1 MNRKVLKAVSALLAV
16 SVVLP
21 FAACGRKKSDYKEK
35 RSGKKITADTPWYDC
50 SSYVVD
56 APVDKSRKLDQLEMC
71 LLSCDEKRILVWSGG
86 LYGFQ
91 GNGDFDPDTS
101 FERFEIITVIDRATS
116 STIRTIDLLKFLKED
131 ERFETVTASGSQI
144 KIRYRS
150 IMDTGSGYYV
160 KTIDAD
166 TGNESGQDQYMQDT
180 NANIQMFHLGSCDIQ
195 TEFFSVPDTEDCG
208 YHLLVSG
215 SDGNSRTAELVE
227 ADHEINHLRFIVLEN
242 ETTALIS
249 ATTDSKDSFY
259 KLDLGSLAITRADP
273 KDYTW
278 LNEYISNFDYSNEA
292 GPLYSMKKTGIYKLD
307 FAQKKAVEAFNYSY
321 CGINTDS
328 LAGSELAYLGNDSAV
343 FTSRPSTYGVFDD
356 DIEPVRFEVFDF
368 KKAGKNPH
376 EGKTIL
382 EMYAGDYMISPVIG
396 DAVLE
401 FNAKNGKYFIEI
413 TDRFDQ
419 SDAELSSASS
429 VDEAYKAE
437 LSLNAKKSS
446 YLASA
451 IAGGDG
457 PDILLDTSALA
468 QLSSDRYLA
477 DLTPYI
483 GTPDQSRY
491 FNNIIDCYKVD
502 GKIYNLPVEFS
513 IYGIQTRHDIDSF
526 SNIGFTTSEYKEFLN
541 KTLNGRD
548 VISNGQA
555 CYFARLFNAMRE
567 KFIVDGKA
575 DFTVPEFAELA
586 RFVKDNVHEKS
597 DTNND
602 YEGYTFFDANT
613 YMAFG
618 TRDLYLY
625 GTGSYFYYM
634 VELGSAER
642 VMGIPSTDGR
652 GPLVS
657 ANSSVAVSAHATDI
671 DACGEFV
678 KLLLSDDIQF
688 KLAKT
693 SSFTL
698 NRQAFRES
706 SKAEVDFANTDNFYR
721 NFPGMD
727 VIHYHITFSEKNIDD
742 MEKIIL
748 SCTHSKSE
756 DGAVSIIL
764 IEEMPAYF
772 LGQKD
777 LDAVIKTAQSRA
789 QKVLDER
796 E

>member
-1 MNRKVLKAVSALLAV
+1 MSIPSRV
-16 SVVLP
+16 SVLQHP
-21 FAACGRKKSDYKEK
+21 
-35 RSGKKITADTPWYDC
+35 
-50 SSYVVD
+50 
-56 APVDKSRKLDQLEMC
+56 
-71 LLSCDEKRILVWSGG
+71 
-86 LYGFQ
+86 
-91 GNGDFDPDTS
+91 N
-101 FERFEIITVIDRATS
+101 
-116 STIRTIDLLKFLKED
+116 
-131 ERFETVTASGSQI
+131 
-144 KIRYRS
+144 
-150 IMDTGSGYYV
+150 
-160 KTIDAD
+160 
-166 TGNESGQDQYMQDT
+166 
-180 NANIQMFHLGSCDIQ
+180 
-195 TEFFSVPDTEDCG
+195 
-208 YHLLVSG
+208 
-215 SDGNSRTAELVE
+215 
-227 ADHEINHLRFIVLEN
+227 
-242 ETTALIS
+242 
-249 ATTDSKDSFY
+249 
-259 KLDLGSLAITRADP
+259 TR
-273 KDYTW
+273 
-278 LNEYISNFDYSNEA
+278 
-292 GPLYSMKKTGIYKLD
+292 
-307 FAQKKAVEAFNYSY
+307 
-321 CGINTDS
+321 
-328 LAGSELAYLGNDSAV
+328 
-343 FTSRPSTYGVFDD
+343 
-356 DIEPVRFEVFDF
+356 
-368 KKAGKNPH
+368 
-376 EGKTIL
+376 
-382 EMYAGDYMISPVIG
+382 
-396 DAVLE
+396 
-401 FNAKNGKYFIEI
+401 
-413 TDRFDQ
+413 
-419 SDAELSSASS
+419 
-429 VDEAYKAE
+429 
-437 LSLNAKKSS
+437 
-446 YLASA
+446 
-451 IAGGDG
+451 
-457 PDILLDTSALA
+457 
-468 QLSSDRYLA
+468 
-477 DLTPYI
+477 
-483 GTPDQSRY
+483 
-491 FNNIIDCYKVD
+491 
-502 GKIYNLPVEFS
+502 
-513 IYGIQTRHDIDSF
+513 
-526 SNIGFTTSEYKEFLN
+526 N

-602 YEGYTFFDANT
+602 NEGYTFFDANT

-706 SKAEVDFANTDNFYR
+706 SKADVDFANTDNFYR

-727 VIHYHITFSEKNIDD
+727 VVHYHITFSEKNIDD

-777 LDAVIKTAQSRA
+777 LDTVIKTAQSRA